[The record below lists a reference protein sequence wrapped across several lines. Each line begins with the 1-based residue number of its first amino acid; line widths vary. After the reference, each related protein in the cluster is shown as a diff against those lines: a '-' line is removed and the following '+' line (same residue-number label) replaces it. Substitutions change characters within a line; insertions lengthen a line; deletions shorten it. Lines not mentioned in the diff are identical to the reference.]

1 MWNLNSHGSIALPR
15 AGQGQWASLLSQPTT
30 LLHTQ
35 GETDDRIA
43 HLGIS
48 RWGGA
53 CLAALW
59 LLLLSTVLY
68 LVHSL
73 DYDHRRDA
81 TPLDWFEVFFR

>member
-1 MWNLNSHGSIALPR
+1 MGAGPASPRCGCCSCCPHLPT
-15 AGQGQWASLLSQPTT
+15 PFT
-30 LLHTQ
+30 LPQ